1 MLFISQKAVKAQII
15 DKIVEKNILI
25 EKKNNFIDFLIIFY
39 FIDFLSKYNQKCH
52 EKHMSYPKNG
62 SVKYFDFYIVLSVLV
77 TN

>member
-1 MLFISQKAVKAQII
+1 MP
-15 DKIVEKNILI
+15 I
-25 EKKNNFIDFLIIFY
+25 EKTYNFIDFLIKFY

-52 EKHMSYPKNG
+52 GKKMSDPKNG